1 MEIDSDAL
9 ERAGLQERRIPT
21 GDMIAQARE
30 VLIRWCKAGW
40 YVTDD
45 IDPIEFDKL
54 AAWLAA
60 YCISINAPAI
70 MDRPRQCLWLCGGC
84 GRGKTHLARI
94 LRDRLQIPMRIADDI
109 SRDVTTDDMTAY
121 DRRLYTTAAQDLI
134 IDDLGSETLRSNY
147 GNASEFP
154 QLLQRLYEL
163 WRYNGKLLIVTS
175 NYGLVGNSITALN
188 ARYGE
193 RVTDRLV
200 EMFMPVKLTGKNWRR
215 DNG

>member
-1 MEIDSDAL
+1 MEIDAKTL

-200 EMFMPVKLTGKNWRR
+200 EMFMPVKLTGRNWRR

>member
-1 MEIDSDAL
+1 MQDSRQPNDSMIQFARSVLLRWFNEYDYDADEIDL
-9 ERAGLQERRIPT
+9 G
-21 GDMIAQARE
+21 
-30 VLIRWCKAGW
+30 
-40 YVTDD
+40 
-45 IDPIEFDKL
+45 EFDKL
-54 AAWLAA
+54 AAWVAA
-60 YCISINAPAI
+60 YCIHDAKPEIV
-70 MDRPRQCLWLCGGC
+70 DRPRQCLWLCGGC

-200 EMFMPVKLTGKNWRR
+200 EMFMPVKLTGRNWRR
-215 DNG
+215 NNG

>member
-1 MEIDSDAL
+1 MEIDAKTL
-9 ERAGLQERRIPT
+9 ERAGLQPRRIPT

-94 LRDRLQIPMRIADDI
+94 LRDRLSIPMRIADDI

-200 EMFMPVKLTGKNWRR
+200 EMFLPVRLTGRNWRQ

>member
-1 MEIDSDAL
+1 MEIDNAL
-9 ERAGLQERRIPT
+9 ERAGLQERKEVD
-21 GDMIAQARE
+21 GDAITFARV
-30 VLIRWCKAGW
+30 VLDRWCMAAG
-40 YVTDD
+40 YDARS
-45 IDPIEFDKL
+45 IDPDEFGKL
-54 AAWLAA
+54 AAWIAA
-60 YCISINAPAI
+60 YCINRNNPAI
-70 MDRPRQCLWLCGGC
+70 VDRPRQCLWLCGGC

-200 EMFMPVKLTGKNWRR
+200 EMFLPVRLTGRNWRR